1 MMALGL
7 GPGSSDNDGQRTI
20 LVRDYHLQPS
30 DTIEISFPFSPEYNQ
45 TVAVQPDGRIA
56 LKEAA
61 PVQALG
67 ATLAELSQRIR
78 DAYQGVLRDPKVY
91 TALKDYQKPSFYADG
106 EVGHPGRYE
115 LRSDTTLMEAL
126 SEAGGWATDRARK
139 SRVIVYRPQANG
151 TYQVNVVDMKAEQ
164 KRTRPF
170 EDYRILPGDVIF
182 VPQNKFSKFSRFI
195 PTANVGATAV
205 PAY

>member
-1 MMALGL
+1 
-7 GPGSSDNDGQRTI
+7 
-20 LVRDYHLQPS
+20 
-30 DTIEISFPFSPEYNQ
+30 
-45 TVAVQPDGRIA
+45 
-56 LKEAA
+56 
-61 PVQALG
+61 
-67 ATLAELSQRIR
+67 
-78 DAYQGVLRDPKVY
+78 
-91 TALKDYQKPSFYADG
+91 
-106 EVGHPGRYE
+106 
-115 LRSDTTLMEAL
+115 L
-126 SEAGGWATDRARK
+126 SEAGGWATDRAKR